1 MLPTFTQFAATLDG
15 FAPLLLRGVWVTL
28 QLALLSLLLG
38 LVFGL
43 LGAGA
48 KLSKVRAWRICA
60 PMSTPSSTM

>member
-43 LGAGA
+43 LGPAPSCPRSGP
-48 KLSKVRAWRICA
+48 RASA
-60 PMSTPSSTM
+60 HSSTPP